1 MFIEYL
7 KKHVKHGTINL
18 YLPDGTVQAIGDGA
32 PEAKW
37 VFAEDSA
44 IGRIL
49 RDPDLELGE
58 TYLDGG
64 WRTDPGSLIPLLEI
78 LMRNFN
84 ESKEDGFVKKFIA
97 GLSKVLA
104 IGNRIARSYK
114 NVAHHYDLDEWVF
127 RRFLDKGMFYS
138 CAYFEFPGQTLE
150 QAQQAKCRLIANK
163 LLLKPGQHVLD
174 IGCGWGGMAFH
185 LAEHFGVK
193 VTGITLSKEQLRVAR
208 QEAVKRGLDHLVEFK
223 LEDYREHTGVY
234 DRIVS
239 VGMFEHVGARYFHAY
254 FDAIERLLSEDGIA
268 LVHTIGESRLT
279 RSTNPW
285 IKRHIFPGGYIP
297 ALSEMSRAVEKGN
310 MITND
315 VEILRLHYADTLAEW
330 LNRFSSHREEVA
342 ERLGERFC
350 RMWEF
355 YLASCSASFRY
366 WDLVVFHMQLT
377 KRHGVVPNTRNYLYS
392 SNAVPGLVEQGE
404 KVTK

>member
-7 KKHVKHGTINL
+7 EKYVKEGTIHI
-18 YLPDGTVQAIGDGA
+18 YLPDGTMRVVGGGQ
-32 PEAKW
+32 PEAQW
-37 VFAEDSA
+37 VFKDVSA
-44 IGRIL
+44 MSRIL

-58 TYLDGG
+58 TYLDGL
-64 WRTDPGSLIPLLEI
+64 WHTDPGSLITLIEI

-84 ESKEDGFVKKFIA
+84 ETKEDGFIKKLVIA
-97 GLSKVLA
+97 LSKVLQA
-104 IGNRIARSYK
+104 GNRIRRSYK
-114 NVAHHYDLDEWVF
+114 NVSHHYDLDEWVF
-127 RRFLDKGMFYS
+127 RRFLDTGMFYS
-138 CAYFEFPGQTLE
+138 CAYFEYPGQTLE

-185 LAEHFGVK
+185 LAENFDVR
-193 VTGITLSKEQLRVAR
+193 VTGITLSKEQLRVA
-208 QEAVKRGLDHLVEFK
+208 QEEARRRKLEHVVEFK
-223 LEDYREHTGVY
+223 LEDYREHVGVY

-239 VGMFEHVGARYFHAY
+239 VGMFEHVGSRHFKAY
-254 FDAIERLLSEDGIA
+254 FDAVDRLLAEDGVA
-268 LVHTIGESRLT
+268 LIHTIGESRLS

-285 IKRHIFPGGYIP
+285 IRRHIFPGGYIP
-297 ALSEMSRAVEKGN
+297 ALSEMSRAVEKGR
-310 MITND
+310 MMSTD
-315 VEILRLHYADTLAEW
+315 VEVLRLHYADTLAEW

-342 ERLGERFC
+342 ERMGERFC

-377 KRHGVVPNTRNYLYS
+377 KRHGVVPNTRDYLY
-392 SNAVPGLVEQGE
+392 AGKGAEHEVEQGE
-404 KVTK
+404 KVMK

>member
-1 MFIEYL
+1 MLIEYL
-7 KKHVKHGTINL
+7 KNNVKHGTIQIC
-18 YLPDGTVQAIGDGA
+18 LPDGSTHEVGQGE
-32 PEAKW
+32 PHAKW
-37 VFAEDSA
+37 IFTDATA

-49 RDPDLELGE
+49 REPDFELGE
-58 TYLDGG
+58 TYMDGA
-64 WRTDPGSLIPLLEI
+64 WRSEPGSLITLIEI
-78 LMRNFN
+78 LMRNFK
-84 ESKEDGFVKKFIA
+84 ETKEDGFMKKLVA

-104 IGNRIARSYK
+104 LGNRITRSYK

-127 RRFLDKGMFYS
+127 RRFLDAGMFYS
-138 CAYFEFPGQTLE
+138 CAYFEYPGQTLE

-163 LLLKPGQHVLD
+163 LMLKPGQHVLD
-174 IGCGWGGMAFH
+174 IGSGWGGMAFH
-185 LAEHFGVK
+185 LAENFGVK

-208 QEAVKRGLDHLVEFK
+208 DEARRRDLEHLVEFRF
-223 LEDYREHTGVY
+223 EDYREHKGVY

-239 VGMFEHVGARYFHAY
+239 VGMFEHVGARHFKAY
-254 FDAIERLLSEDGIA
+254 FDTVDRLLAKDGVA
-268 LVHTIGESRLT
+268 LIHTIGESRLS

-285 IKRHIFPGGYIP
+285 IRKYIFPGGYIP
-297 ALSEMSRAVEKGN
+297 ALSEMSRAVEKGDL
-310 MITND
+310 ITTD
-315 VEILRLHYADTLAEW
+315 VEVLRLHYADTLAEW

-342 ERLGERFC
+342 DRLGERFC

-377 KRHGVVPNTRNYLYS
+377 KRHGVVPNTRNYLYEGR
-392 SNAVPGLVEQGE
+392 AAERWIGHGE